1 MRRPTDR
8 SGVAQSPEAHADRYA
23 DGALV
28 DGYVADIHRVRSR
41 GAIIFALRLE
51 PSGRRPFQLAAVK
64 ARVASEHGNFWLPR
78 GLQPRLDQEHA
89 RRRIQVIAR
98 TGLVLLE
105 CPTTGM
111 QFNAGIRTDAAGLAA
126 LVDRGVQ
133 TTCPHCANRHGLAN
147 GRLDID
153 LIDTP
158 RMPSLPLKSHTPHN
172 APSVAAPG
180 HRQQPPSED
189 TRKLYTG
196 L

>member
-1 MRRPTDR
+1 M
-8 SGVAQSPEAHADRYA
+8 
-23 DGALV
+23 
-28 DGYVADIHRVRSR
+28 
-41 GAIIFALRLE
+41 
-51 PSGRRPFQLAAVK
+51 
-64 ARVASEHGNFWLPR
+64 
-78 GLQPRLDQEHA
+78 
-89 RRRIQVIAR
+89 IAR

-111 QFNAGIRTDAAGLAA
+111 QFNAGIRTDAAGLDA